1 MCGFQPLNYFIAT
14 NLLAV
19 MVMVYVMVAVAKDTI
34 ILALQ
39 LFWKCMYNIIIFSS
53 FVEII
58 CETKKKKLLSN
69 IKFTGLVFCYVSHL
83 YMNIHKTHNLLVG
96 VS

>member
-19 MVMVYVMVAVAKDTI
+19 MVMVYIMVAVAKDTI

-39 LFWKCMYNIIIFSS
+39 LF
-53 FVEII
+53 
-58 CETKKKKLLSN
+58 
-69 IKFTGLVFCYVSHL
+69 
-83 YMNIHKTHNLLVG
+83 
-96 VS
+96 